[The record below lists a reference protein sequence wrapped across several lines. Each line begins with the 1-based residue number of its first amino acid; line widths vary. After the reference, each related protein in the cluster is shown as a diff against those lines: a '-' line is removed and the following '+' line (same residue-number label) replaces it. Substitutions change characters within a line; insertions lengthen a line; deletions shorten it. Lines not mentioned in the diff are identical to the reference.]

1 MSAATRLGAT
11 DRLIA
16 GLDRTLRTLF
26 APPHARRETPGD
38 ALPEADLSPADRR
51 HAAALMRVNHTGE
64 VCAQAL
70 YQGQLLGARD
80 PDVRALLSAAAD
92 EEADHLAWTR
102 QRIDALDGRTSHLD
116 PLFYAGAFAMG
127 AASSLAGDRW
137 NLGFLAETERQ
148 VEAHLSDHLERLPA
162 SDVRSRAVLEQM
174 RTDEAGHARHAR
186 SSGGAELPRPIRR
199 LMQAVSKVMTTATY
213 RV

>member
-1 MSAATRLGAT
+1 MTSAARLRGI
-11 DRLIA
+11 DRLLA
-16 GLDRTLRTLF
+16 GVDRTLRTLL
-26 APPHARRETPGD
+26 APPHARRARPGES
-38 ALPEADLSPADRR
+38 LPEPDLSPDDRR

-80 PDVRALLSAAAD
+80 PAVRALLARAAD

-102 QRIDALDGRTSHLD
+102 QRIDALDGRTSRLD

-127 AASSLAGDRW
+127 AVSSLAGDRW

-148 VEAHLSDHLERLPA
+148 VEAHLDDHLARLPEA
-162 SDVRSRAVLEQM
+162 DAPSRAVLEQM
-174 RTDEAGHARHAR
+174 RADEADHAQHAK
-186 SSGGAELPRPIRR
+186 SGGGAELPRPVRAAMR
-199 LMQAVSKVMTTATY
+199 AVSRVMTTTTY
-213 RV
+213 HV